1 MNTHAR
7 TLLAASALLG
17 ISALVLP
24 IAASAE
30 YAPTTACTASPP
42 VQPVLISPFAGAAHV
57 PLEGNWIEIASVL
70 DGAPPLDQQ
79 RIVLT
84 DNTPYAIDGGTLQL
98 DPGFPW
104 QNLMP
109 QLATGPMSSMRVV
122 KAWVPALRADT
133 QYSVHV
139 VLPSQ
144 TSCVFATLGSFTTA
158 DGD

>member
-57 PLEGNWIEIASVL
+57 PLEGNWIEIA
-70 DGAPPLDQQ
+70 
-79 RIVLT
+79 
-84 DNTPYAIDGGTLQL
+84 
-98 DPGFPW
+98 
-104 QNLMP
+104 
-109 QLATGPMSSMRVV
+109 TGPMSSMRVV